1 MLPVLV
7 HHPAYDA
14 ASVADDHRFPMRK
27 YSLVAA
33 LLRER
38 GHGFVEPRP
47 ASSEELETVHDPAY
61 VAAILD
67 GTLDAK
73 AARRIGFAITPAI
86 ARRTTASVGGTIQA
100 ARYALAGGR
109 AVNLAGGSHH
119 AGPDG
124 GAGFCVFNDVAV
136 AAEVMLAEQ
145 AVSRILVVDLDVHQG
160 DGTARAFAGRD
171 EVFTFSM
178 HCEENWPVHKPPSDL
193 DIGLPRGA
201 GDGMYLTTLRQA
213 LARAF
218 EAARPEL
225 VFYNAG
231 VDPHEDDRLGLLK
244 LTTGGLA
251 ARDCFVIE
259 TCAARNVPVCGVLG
273 GGYARDPLEVAR
285 RHLLLVDAMSAPAGH
300 VPA

>member
-1 MLPVLV
+1 MSPVLV

-14 ASVADDHRFPMRK
+14 ASVADGHRFPMRK

-38 GHGFVEPRP
+38 GHAFAEPRP
-47 ASSEELETVHDPAY
+47 ASPEELETVHDPAY

-67 GTLDAK
+67 GKLDAR

-109 AVNLAGGSHH
+109 AANLAGGSHH

-136 AAEVMLAEQ
+136 AAQVLLAEG
-145 AVSRILVVDLDVHQG
+145 AVSRVLIVDLDVHHG
-160 DGTARAFAGRD
+160 DGTARIFAGRD

-178 HCEENWPVHKPPSDL
+178 HCEDNWPLHKPASDL

-201 GDGMYLTTLRQA
+201 GDGMYLTTLRRA
-213 LARAF
+213 LAKAF
-218 EAARPEL
+218 EAALPDI

-244 LTTGGLA
+244 LTTGGIA
-251 ARDCFVIE
+251 ARDRFVVE

-273 GGYARDPLEVAR
+273 GGYSSDPLDVAR
-285 RHLLLVDAMSAPAGH
+285 RHLLLVDAMFAPAGKL
-300 VPA
+300 PA